1 MTSED
6 ILKKGVRYDRS
17 GKPLEVV
24 ISYDEFIDFVET
36 YGLDLTE
43 EEKEAI
49 HEAQAD
55 RKAGRDEKFVGM
67 EEAKR
72 ELGL

>member
-1 MTSED
+1 MTTEA
-6 ILKKGVRYDRS
+6 ILEKNVRYDRS

-36 YGLDLTE
+36 YGLDLSE
-43 EEKEAI
+43 EEKEGI

-55 RKAGRDEKFVGM
+55 RKAGRSENFVGL